1 MLLGIPLHGGAVTP
15 IDEVVVTA
23 TRQDTTLADASNA
36 LSVVDRDDIQLGRQ
50 QLGLDE
56 SLNRVPGVFFQNR
69 YNFTQ
74 DLRVAIR
81 GFGARANFGIRGIK
95 LFVDGLPATLAD
107 GQGGVDDVVVHSAF
121 LCFLGWVHAEQL
133 RTTPTILLA

>member
-1 MLLGIPLHGGAVTP
+1 MENQRFIIRSVAAGILIFSTSGYAVTEL
-15 IDEVVVTA
+15 DEVIVTA
-23 TRQDTTLADASNA
+23 TRLDQSLADVSSAVSVVEQDT
-36 LSVVDRDDIQLGRQ
+36 IQAGRQ

-95 LFVDGLPATLAD
+95 VFVDDLPATLAD
-107 GQGGVDDVVVHSAF
+107 GP
-121 LCFLGWVHAEQL
+121 E
-133 RTTPTILLA
+133 RR